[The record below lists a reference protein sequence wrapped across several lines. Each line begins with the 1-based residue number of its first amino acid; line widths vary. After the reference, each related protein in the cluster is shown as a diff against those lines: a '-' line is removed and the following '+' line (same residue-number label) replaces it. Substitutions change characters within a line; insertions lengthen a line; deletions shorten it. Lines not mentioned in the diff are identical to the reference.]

1 MNVDHVSMKKGA
13 ALITVMALIFVAS
26 MMIATVYHFLQRG
39 TEVSSLEKKYSVAR
53 EAGLGGIEVF
63 TKEIIPAAISGK
75 DLSVVAGGFA
85 SITNATVTASTTN
98 ACFTDKLSK
107 ATADWASGCSST
119 LDPAS
124 SPDVTFTLSGAAP
137 AQPFQVF
144 AKIVDTVPGNSST
157 SGIALED
164 AGGTAQ
170 AQTGTIT
177 TQHFPYVYVFEA
189 QGQKQNDAS
198 TKANFEVLYAY

>member
-1 MNVDHVSMKKGA
+1 MDRVSMKKGA
-13 ALITVMALIFVAS
+13 ALITVMALIFVTSGMVA
-26 MMIATVYHFLQRG
+26 AVYYFLHRG
-39 TEVSSLEKKYSVAR
+39 IEVSSLEKRYSVAR

-75 DLSVVAGGFA
+75 DLSVVAASFN
-85 SITNATVTASTTN
+85 SITNATVASSATN
-98 ACFTDKLSK
+98 ACFSDKLFK
-107 ATADWASGCSST
+107 ATDDWDSACSKS

-124 SPDVTFTLSGAAP
+124 NPDVTFTLSGVAP

-144 AKIVDTVPGNSST
+144 AKIVDTVAGNSST
-157 SGIALED
+157 SGITLED

-198 TKANFEVLYAY
+198 TKANFEVLYVY